1 MGVEEDVLSALRN
14 AGIDYVLSLPCEKI
28 RRLIHLAEQSFD
40 SLTLSREE
48 EGVGIAAGL
57 FMGGRKPLM
66 IIQSSGL
73 GNCINALMSL
83 TFCYRL
89 PLPVMISWR
98 GVYGETIEAQKPMG
112 ERLQALLDALG
123 IEHMVFDGKNLDE
136 LENAVAEAY
145 EEEKVRAILL
155 RPDIWEP
162 MPDFSFHRPGVP
174 EKRVTLYGGE
184 ARYTRYEIL
193 KGLRDELAGRIVVS
207 NIGYPSRELYDLL
220 DQPTNFYMLGSMGLA
235 SSIGLGLALTGKD
248 VVVIEGDGAILMN
261 PSTLFTATNSG
272 VEGLTILAID
282 NAAYGSTGNQ
292 ITAAIAADLQLL
304 AVAAGFEK
312 TFRGSEPGQ
321 IAEHLKSRDTKFIH
335 ALAKP
340 GNASVPVIP
349 LKAVQI
355 KERFM
360 EAIR

>member
-1 MGVEEDVLSALRN
+1 MEEDVLSALKN
-14 AGIDYVLSLPCEKI
+14 AGIDYILYLPCEKI
-28 RRLIHLAEQSFD
+28 KRLIHLANQSFD

-57 FMGGRKPLM
+57 YMAGRRPLM
-66 IIQSSGL
+66 IIQSSGF

-83 TFCYRL
+83 TFCYQM
-89 PLPVMISWR
+89 PLPILISWR
-98 GVYGETIEAQKPMG
+98 GVYGEAIEAQRPMG
-112 ERLQALLDALG
+112 ERLPALLDALG
-123 IEHMVFDGKNLDE
+123 IEHMVFDGKNVDE

-145 EEEKVRAILL
+145 EEEKVKAILL
-155 RPDIWEP
+155 RPDVWTS
-162 MPDFSFHRPGVP
+162 MPDLSFRRPEVP
-174 EKRVTLYGGE
+174 EKHIRLPAGE

-193 KGLRDELAGRIVVS
+193 KGIKDELAGRTVVS
-207 NIGYPSRELYDLL
+207 NIGYPSRELYSIL

-235 SSIGLGLALTGKD
+235 SSIGLGLALAGKE

-261 PSTLFTATNSG
+261 PSTLFTAINSG
-272 VEGLTILAID
+272 AEGLTILVVD

-292 ITAAIAADLQLL
+292 MSAAATADLQLL

-312 TFRGSEPGQ
+312 TFRSTEPDEVVQ
-321 IAEHLKSRDTKFIH
+321 LLKAKGTKFIH
-335 ALAKP
+335 TLAKP
-340 GNASVPVIP
+340 GNASVPTIP

-360 EAIR
+360 EAIG